1 MAATTVIVNHTQE
14 PLHMKV
20 GNQRH
25 FAELTT
31 VAKGAKYT
39 MHVDFNATYQE
50 FLMGVD
56 AQGKNLIVSS
66 DDCCDYKCITIKE
79 ANGKFDVHKEPRRD
93 VVDTVTTSSCG
104 VAAKKPMFSSWKLW
118 RKMIYLCETFD
129 IFCFSR

>member
-14 PLHMKV
+14 PMHMKV

-25 FAELTT
+25 FADLTT

-39 MHVDFNATYQE
+39 MRVDFNTTYQE

-56 AQGKNLIVSS
+56 AQGKKLIVSS
-66 DDCCDYKCITIKE
+66 DDCCDYKCITVKE
-79 ANGKFDVHKEPRRD
+79 VNGKFDVHKEPRLH
-93 VVDTVTTSSCG
+93 VVDTTTSSTDG

-118 RKMIYLCETFD
+118 R
-129 IFCFSR
+129 